1 MPADTGEEIMGP
13 IHVTVKLFAS
23 LRTGRFEERAI
34 ALDPGTSVRGV
45 VETLG
50 IPLDEVTLILVEHRH
65 RDLDFVLSDG
75 QTCALFPPVG
85 GG

>member
-1 MPADTGEEIMGP
+1 M
-13 IHVTVKLFAS
+13 HVTVKLFAS
-23 LRTGRFEERAI
+23 LRTGRFEARTME
-34 ALDPGTSVRGV
+34 LNPGTSVRTV

-50 IPLDEVTLILVEHRH
+50 IPLNEVTLILVDHRH
-65 RDLDFVLSDG
+65 RDLDFELSDG